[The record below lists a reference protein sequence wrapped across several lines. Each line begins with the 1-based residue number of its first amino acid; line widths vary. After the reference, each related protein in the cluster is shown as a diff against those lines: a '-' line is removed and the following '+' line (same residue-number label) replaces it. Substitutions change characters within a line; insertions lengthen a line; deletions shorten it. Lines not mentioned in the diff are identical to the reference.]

1 MKKEE
6 DFKKIAVRINELRL
20 SYKDSLFT
28 SADIKGILAG
38 ILPTDC
44 TAKVELVKT
53 NILVRVKRGLY
64 CFPQNPVHWHC
75 IRNFYA
81 NCRERSQIYRKGE
94 TSVSNTDLKAMIET
108 LKANGYVV
116 FKRM

>member
-1 MKKEE
+1 MKKDE
-6 DFKKIAVRINELRL
+6 DFKKIAIKINELRL

-28 SADIKGILAG
+28 SADIKNVLAG

-44 TAKVELVKT
+44 TAKVELVKN
-53 NILVRVKRGLY
+53 NILVRVKRGFY
-64 CFPQNPVHWHC
+64 CFPPNPVHWYC
-75 IRNFYA
+75 VRAFYM
-81 NCRERSQIYRKGE
+81 NCRERSQIYRKGKA
-94 TSVSNTDLKAMIET
+94 SISNTDLKTMIET